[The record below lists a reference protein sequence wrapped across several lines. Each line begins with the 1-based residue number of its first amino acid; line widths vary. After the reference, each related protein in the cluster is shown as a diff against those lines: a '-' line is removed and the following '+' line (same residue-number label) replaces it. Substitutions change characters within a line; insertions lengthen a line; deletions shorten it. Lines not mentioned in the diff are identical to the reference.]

1 MDEIA
6 EKGFAAHWKYK
17 EGEHGDIAEDEG
29 ELNDWLLT
37 IKEILDDPQ
46 PNAIDFLDAIKLNLF
61 AQEIFVFTPKGEI
74 KTMPTGCTALDFAFT
89 IHTFLGS
96 HCIGAKV
103 NHKLV
108 PLSHKLES
116 GDQVEIL
123 TSKAQHVQPSW
134 VNFVS
139 TAKARAKIQAI
150 LRRNSREIQKV
161 GEEVFAR
168 FMQQHDLPVNT
179 AYADQLAAFHEVE
192 KREDFY
198 IALGEKTIILGEK
211 DLDELTGKKKKKQGS
226 NKGWR
231 KFVPFLNSTDKEE
244 SDDTPH
250 KQLFVVPE
258 KFNRKKPI
266 FITDDNIGQYKFMSC
281 CHPIPGDDI
290 LGFIDNKQ
298 QIEIHKRAC
307 PVADKLKSSYGNRI
321 LDAKWDMHKRLF
333 FDATL
338 QLEGIDRIGLLNEV
352 TQVLSRQMN
361 VNIHTVNITC
371 EDGIF
376 KGTFKLRVHDRED
389 VKEIID
395 NLKSI
400 KDLKEVKQIL

>member
-1 MDEIA
+1 
-6 EKGFAAHWKYK
+6 
-17 EGEHGDIAEDEG
+17 
-29 ELNDWLLT
+29 
-37 IKEILDDPQ
+37 
-46 PNAIDFLDAIKLNLF
+46 
-61 AQEIFVFTPKGEI
+61 
-74 KTMPTGCTALDFAFT
+74 MPR
-89 IHTFLGS
+89 
-96 HCIGAKV
+96 V
-103 NHKLV
+103 
-108 PLSHKLES
+108 
-116 GDQVEIL
+116 
-123 TSKAQHVQPSW
+123 
-134 VNFVS
+134 
-139 TAKARAKIQAI
+139 
-150 LRRNSREIQKV
+150 
-161 GEEVFAR
+161 
-168 FMQQHDLPVNT
+168 
-179 AYADQLAAFHEVE
+179 
-192 KREDFY
+192 EDFY
-198 IALGEKTIILGEK
+198 QALGEKSIILGDK
-211 DLDELTGKKKKKQGS
+211 DIDELNGKKKKASVG
-226 NKGWR
+226 KGWR

>member
-1 MDEIA
+1 
-6 EKGFAAHWKYK
+6 
-17 EGEHGDIAEDEG
+17 
-29 ELNDWLLT
+29 
-37 IKEILDDPQ
+37 
-46 PNAIDFLDAIKLNLF
+46 
-61 AQEIFVFTPKGEI
+61 
-74 KTMPTGCTALDFAFT
+74 
-89 IHTFLGS
+89 
-96 HCIGAKV
+96 
-103 NHKLV
+103 
-108 PLSHKLES
+108 
-116 GDQVEIL
+116 
-123 TSKAQHVQPSW
+123 
-134 VNFVS
+134 
-139 TAKARAKIQAI
+139 
-150 LRRNSREIQKV
+150 
-161 GEEVFAR
+161 
-168 FMQQHDLPVNT
+168 
-179 AYADQLAAFHEVE
+179 
-192 KREDFY
+192 
-198 IALGEKTIILGEK
+198 
-211 DLDELTGKKKKKQGS
+211 
-226 NKGWR
+226 
-231 KFVPFLNSTDKEE
+231 
-244 SDDTPH
+244 
-250 KQLFVVPE
+250 
-258 KFNRKKPI
+258 
-266 FITDDNIGQYKFMSC
+266 MSC

>member
-17 EGEHGDIAEDEG
+17 EGEHGDITEDEG